1 MSAHLL
7 NLTRENPMGL
17 NERLDSELEE
27 QMTAL
32 EVVDWIEVFV
42 GSAQAVGVVVALL
55 AIGLALA
62 GVRP

>member
-1 MSAHLL
+1 
-7 NLTRENPMGL
+7 MGL

-55 AIGLALA
+55 AIGMALA
-62 GVRP
+62 GVRL